1 MASTVAGS
9 GAASGGQRRG
19 VAPGAELMNG
29 KVLDNFGNGQ
39 ESWVIAGME
48 WAATNGADVI
58 SMSLQAGVTDGTD
71 PVSQAVNQ
79 LTEANGV
86 LFTIAAGNFGS
97 ARETVTAPGAANQA
111 LTVGAVDKSDVLA
124 GFSGRGPRA
133 GDFAIKPDITAPGV
147 DIIAARAAGTSLGTP
162 VDDSYTMLSGPSMAT
177 PHVAG
182 AAAILRQAFPSLT
195 PAQLKAALMSTAVP
209 GPYSV
214 YEQGAGRVDVARAYS
229 QKVYAT
235 NSPADFGY
243 FPFPHDNDTPV
254 TRTIGYANHTDADVT
269 LDLTVDVTAEDGSAR

>member
-162 VDDSYTMLSGPSMAT
+162 VDDSYTMLSGTSMAT

-182 AAAILRQAFPSLT
+182 AAAIRGRRSLRSRPRSSR
-195 PAQLKAALMSTAVP
+195 P
-209 GPYSV
+209 
-214 YEQGAGRVDVARAYS
+214 R
-229 QKVYAT
+229 
-235 NSPADFGY
+235 
-243 FPFPHDNDTPV
+243 
-254 TRTIGYANHTDADVT
+254 
-269 LDLTVDVTAEDGSAR
+269 